1 MEIPQAAAL
10 KLPYTQIMVFCIFL
24 VMVIIIIIIIFLFQA
39 FPNDCA
45 VPSRGAAFLSS

>member
-24 VMVIIIIIIIFLFQA
+24 VMVIIIIIIFLFQA